1 MSKLSKMTEE
11 EKYKYLARN
20 IRSVCF
26 KFGRREYII
35 ENEEDL
41 DAAIFQD
48 ELDRE
53 EYREAEKKF
62 RESEDE

>member
-1 MSKLSKMTEE
+1 MSEFSKMTAE

-20 IRSVCF
+20 NNSVCF

-35 ENEEDL
+35 ESEEAL

-48 ELDRE
+48 ELDQE
-53 EYREAEKKF
+53 EYREEEKKF
-62 RESEDE
+62 RESED